1 MIHSAESQM
10 IDQYNKIVLLDKL
23 CSNSL
28 TSFSLFDF
36 GDSPGLESRCFF
48 GIIADRVFFMR

>member
-1 MIHSAESQM
+1 MT
-10 IDQYNKIVLLDKL
+10 DQYNKIVLLDKL

-48 GIIADRVFFMR
+48 GIIADRVFFIR

>member
-1 MIHSAESQM
+1 MT
-10 IDQYNKIVLLDKL
+10 DQYNKIVLLDKL

-36 GDSPGLESRCFF
+36 GDSPGLESRIKAQSEIS
-48 GIIADRVFFMR
+48 GTLKP